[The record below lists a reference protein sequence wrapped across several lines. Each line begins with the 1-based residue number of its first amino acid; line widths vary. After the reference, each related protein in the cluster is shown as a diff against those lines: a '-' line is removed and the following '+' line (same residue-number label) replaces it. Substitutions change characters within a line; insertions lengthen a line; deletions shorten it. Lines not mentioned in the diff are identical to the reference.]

1 MASPAPTRL
10 KTTPRFGRLGR
21 WSRSGGASRWR
32 RMVLGVYRGPLP
44 PCLPPA
50 LPSLDGPWGRR
61 ALGTLHAVPISAD
74 LLDDDEDV
82 LVDLRPHW
90 VFFLGPLFL
99 TAASIAVA
107 VVVFHE
113 FPKAPVAVAYVLA
126 IVIGVP
132 ALWLIGRL
140 ARWFG
145 TSLVVTDRRIVFRSG
160 VLGRRVVN
168 LRMQRIVDTHCTQ
181 KPLERLIGSGRLILE
196 VEGEEGGLALD
207 DVRRPRALQRVIN
220 RQLNQMDAG
229 WQLYRSP
236 STAERGPG
244 DRDRSEGARP
254 DWTPPSGQPATRGA
268 PEAGQSIPDQLVA
281 LDRLRRQGI
290 LSDEEFAD
298 KKAELLGRI

>member
-1 MASPAPTRL
+1 
-10 KTTPRFGRLGR
+10 
-21 WSRSGGASRWR
+21 
-32 RMVLGVYRGPLP
+32 
-44 PCLPPA
+44 
-50 LPSLDGPWGRR
+50 
-61 ALGTLHAVPISAD
+61 VPISAD

-113 FPKAPVAVAYVLA
+113 FPKAPIVVAYVLA
-126 IVIGVP
+126 LVIAVP

-181 KPLERLIGSGRLILE
+181 KPLERLIGSGRIILE
-196 VEGEEGGLALD
+196 VEGEEGGVALD

-220 RQLNQMDAG
+220 RQLHEMDSG
-229 WQLYRSP
+229 WQQYRSP
-236 STAERGPG
+236 GPTERERDDWD
-244 DRDRSEGARP
+244 DRPTVRP
-254 DWTPPSGQPATRGA
+254 DRTPPSGVPVTRGA
-268 PEAGQSIPDQLVA
+268 PDGGQSIPDQLVA